1 MSEKSLSEYPLDVGH
16 SKEEAEF
23 EDGILDTDAIEKG
36 ARATDG
42 SVLPWYSND
51 IFEKSD
57 SDFNYLK
64 NTNGEKKIKSAIQK
78 HYNRLEQLPKRNK
91 MKYLVTDTTEISKS
105 PVFSNYNIW
114 HHRSVSVDRGVRKSL
129 ESVAGEVELE
139 VREREKRFDGLHKT
153 LGDQKYSIHDLDRQN
168 KILNKKVTTLEEQL
182 SEVESRCEDVRK
194 AAVRIKK
201 NNDQE
206 RKKTRK
212 MIYSSCVAELN
223 LRRDRANLLARPTG
237 ERVCIECCCDGRT
250 CKDPNHC
257 CYKCYFRDEVY
268 VHDKR
273 FRTETVYCCWK
284 CKVRYPFDKPW
295 YLNYRDDAY
304 EMFRARTGFT
314 KY

>member
-1 MSEKSLSEYPLDVGH
+1 MHKKSLTEDSLGVGQSKDESEY
-16 SKEEAEF
+16 
-23 EDGILDTDAIEKG
+23 EDGILDTDAIEEG

-51 IFEKSD
+51 IFDKGD
-57 SDFNYLK
+57 SDFKYLK
-64 NTNGEKKIKSAIQK
+64 NTDGEKKIKSAIQK
-78 HYNRLEQLPKRNK
+78 HFNRLEQLPKRNK

-114 HHRSVSVDRGVRKSL
+114 HEKSVSVDKRIRESL
-129 ESVAGEVELE
+129 KSVAEEVEIE
-139 VREREKRFDGLHKT
+139 VREREKRFGGLHKT
-153 LGDQKYSIHDLDRQN
+153 IGDQQYNIQDIERQN
-168 KILNKKVTTLEEQL
+168 KILHKKVTTLEDHLAEI
-182 SEVESRCEDVRK
+182 ESRCEIAKQK
-194 AAVRIKK
+194 AASIKISS
-201 NNDQE
+201 DQE

-212 MIYSSCVAELN
+212 FILNSCVAELN

-237 ERVCIECCCDGRT
+237 ELVCIECCCDGKT
-250 CKDPNHC
+250 CKDPNHS
-257 CYKCYFRDEVY
+257 CYTCYFRDEVY

-304 EMFRARTGFT
+304 EMFRARTGFS